1 MEAKTR
7 QLATNNQT
15 TCFFLRGSG
24 LGKSLQP
31 KYILFPTS
39 AFKTLRYMKAV
50 STELSSARNRVSNR
64 ATITKAI
71 MTKLIISLALA
82 VSAGCMPF
90 DSGYRF
96 SRASKAAPVATKSEQ
111 KEMKVL
117 PNIRQSFIELFRQSQ
132 PSVQKPSAAREIA
145 KVKKI
150 GNKMDVCSVGHT
162 TAEELERHFAKYKKS
177 PLKGKGEFFLKMEK
191 KYGISARFI
200 AAIATIESGCGTHCA
215 NKNNFFG
222 VKGGKRG
229 YRAFSSVEDGIES
242 EFSMIKRVYINQNRT
257 TVASIG
263 KKYCTNGKWAGMV
276 SGVMKKI

>member
-24 LGKSLQP
+24 LGKGLRP

-39 AFKTLRYMKAV
+39 VFKTLRYMKAV
-50 STELSSARNRVSNR
+50 STELSSVRNRVSNR
-64 ATITKAI
+64 ATSTKAI
-71 MTKLIISLALA
+71 MTKLIILLALA
-82 VSAGCMPF
+82 VSAGCMPL

-111 KEMKVL
+111 KQTEVL
-117 PNIRQSFIELFRQSQ
+117 PNIRQSFIALFNQNQ
-132 PSVQKPSAAREIA
+132 PSAKISAPREAA

-150 GNKMDVCSVGHT
+150 GNKMDVCAVGHT

-177 PLKGKGEFFLKMEK
+177 PLKGKGEFFLKMEQ

-257 TVASIG
+257 TISSIG
-263 KKYCTNGKWAGMV
+263 KKYCTNGRWGSMV